1 MSTAALLLAAG
12 AGTRLGGSLAKAFVA
27 LGDRP
32 MLQRSME
39 AIEACGVVDRTVLV
53 VPPDEVE
60 RARRLAAGPSET
72 GRIQDVIAGGET
84 RQTSVRCGLAAL
96 PEGIE
101 VVLCHDAARPFASPA
116 LFVRVVE
123 AIRSGEGEA
132 AVPVVRSP
140 DTVKRIEGSL
150 VVHTIPRDE
159 IGLCQTPQAFRADI
173 LRRAHDEALRTGL
186 SATDDAMLVEAIGS
200 RVVVVEGE
208 EANFKITTLEDLRR
222 AEALIKAGRGGTDRD

>member
-159 IGLCQTPQAFRADI
+159 IGLVQTPQAFRADI

>member
-1 MSTAALLLAAG
+1 M
-12 AGTRLGGSLAKAFVA
+12 V
-27 LGDRP
+27 
-32 MLQRSME
+32 QRSME

-159 IGLCQTPQAFRADI
+159 IGLVQTPQAFRADI

-222 AEALIKAGRGGTDRD
+222 AEALIKAGRGRQ

>member
-159 IGLCQTPQAFRADI
+159 IGLVQTPQAFRADI

-222 AEALIKAGRGGTDRD
+222 AEALIKAGRGRQ

>member
-12 AGTRLGGSLAKAFVA
+12 VGARLGGSLAKAFVL

-32 MLQRSME
+32 MVQRSME

-72 GRIQDVIAGGET
+72 GRVQDVIAGGET
-84 RQTSVRCGLAAL
+84 RQTSVRCGLAVL
-96 PEGIE
+96 PEGTE

>member
-12 AGTRLGGSLAKAFVA
+12 AGKRLGGSLAKAFVA

-32 MLQRSME
+32 MLQRSLE
-39 AIEACGVVDRTVLV
+39 AIEACGVVDLTVLV

-72 GRIQDVIAGGET
+72 GRVQDVIAGGET
-84 RQTSVRCGLAAL
+84 RQASVRCGLAAL

-123 AIRSGEGEA
+123 AIRPGDGEA
-132 AVPVVRSP
+132 AVPFVRSP

-150 VVHTIPRDE
+150 VAHTIPRDE
-159 IGLCQTPQAFRADI
+159 IGLVQTPQAFRADI
-173 LRRAHDEALRTGL
+173 LRRAHDVALRTGL

-222 AEALIKAGRGGTDRD
+222 AEALIKAGRGRG